1 MYSYKTKGT
10 CSKEIQFNVENGIIT
25 ECKFVGGC
33 PGNTVGVATLVK
45 GMTVDEVIS
54 RLKGVDCAGKGT
66 SCPDQLAKALEQY
79 KESVA

>member
-10 CSKEIQFNVENGIIT
+10 CSKEIQFDIENGVIT

-45 GMTVDEVIS
+45 GMEVDEVIR
-54 RLKGVDCAGKGT
+54 RLKGIDCAGKGT

>member
-10 CSKEIQFNVENGIIT
+10 CSKEIQFDIENGVIT

-45 GMTVDEVIS
+45 GMEVDEVIR

>member
-10 CSKEIQFNVENGIIT
+10 CSKEIQFDIENGVIT

-45 GMTVDEVIS
+45 GMEVDEVIR
-54 RLKGVDCAGKGT
+54 RLKGVDCAGTGT